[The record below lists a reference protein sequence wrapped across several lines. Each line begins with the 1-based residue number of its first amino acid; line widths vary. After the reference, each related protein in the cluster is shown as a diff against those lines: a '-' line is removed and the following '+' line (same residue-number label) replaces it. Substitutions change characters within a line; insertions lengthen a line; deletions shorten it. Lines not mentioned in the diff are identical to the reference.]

1 MTEPKAEE
9 MDDDVA
15 AWMAEVSSA
24 REIFH
29 DCTEGD
35 DPPGDAIHVVAG
47 LADQLEASTQEVAR
61 LRRILK
67 RAAEPTFGD
76 FRREPSGMLAL
87 SIKDPMRVGITI
99 CQMLAN
105 MLDHVGAPN
114 YIATQFHGAEG
125 VGNIEVEVIRYG
137 KLSPNKA
144 RHEAEAHLARAVALL
159 AEHGIAW
166 DGPTTFKPDTPVELP
181 RDEDDPASWLRLVPG
196 DDGAPAALLCTRC
209 NGKQELPREHT
220 HDVLMAMGKAFEDRH
235 DSCKEGDALA
245 GKAPAEGQR

>member
-1 MTEPKAEE
+1 MTEPKTDE

-15 AWMAEVSSA
+15 AWMAVVAKA
-24 REIFH
+24 REGWGNLVCGAQQAK
-29 DCTEGD
+29 DVAAMLPSTA
-35 DPPGDAIHVVAG
+35 DAAE
-47 LADQLEASTQEVAR
+47 DASKEVTR

-105 MLDHVGAPN
+105 MLDHVQAPN
-114 YIATQFHGAEG
+114 YVATTFHGAEG

-144 RHEAEAHLARAVALL
+144 RHKAEAHLARAVALL

-166 DGPTTFKPDTPVELP
+166 DGPTTFTPDTPVELP
-181 RDEDDPASWLRLVPG
+181 RDEDDPASWLRLMPG
-196 DDGAPAALLCTRC
+196 DDGAPAALLCTHC

-220 HDVLMAMGKAFEDRH
+220 HDVLMAMGSAFEDRH
-235 DSCKEGDALA
+235 NCCKEGDALA